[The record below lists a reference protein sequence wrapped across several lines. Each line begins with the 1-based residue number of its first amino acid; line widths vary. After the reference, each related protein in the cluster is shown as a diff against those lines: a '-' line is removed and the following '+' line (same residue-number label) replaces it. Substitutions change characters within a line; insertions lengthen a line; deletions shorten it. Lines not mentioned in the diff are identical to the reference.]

1 MKNFRNNRRRFRSN
15 SFERNFKLNSNGS
28 NINSGFGNVS
38 DFRKKNYSRN
48 NFNSPKLIQKYSNLA
63 REALSSGDKILYE
76 SYMQHVEHFIRAS
89 DNLSANHSSKVVN
102 TEEASNDGDL
112 NQKDEDKI
120 NQDDQLQ
127 VEKNQ

>member
-1 MKNFRNNRRRFRSN
+1 MKNFKNNRRRFRSN
-15 SFERNFKLNSNGS
+15 SFDRNFKINSNGN

-38 DFRKKNYSRN
+38 DFRRKNYSRN
-48 NFNSPKLIQKYSNLA
+48 SLNSSKLIQKYSNLA

-76 SYMQHVEHFIRAS
+76 SYLQHVEHFTRIS
-89 DNLSANHSSKVVN
+89 DNLSPNSNSKAVN
-102 TEEASNDGDL
+102 NEEPLSDVDL

>member
-38 DFRKKNYSRN
+38 DFRKKNYSRS

-76 SYMQHVEHFIRAS
+76 SYMQHVEHFIRVS

-112 NQKDEDKI
+112 NKKDEDKI

>member
-1 MKNFRNNRRRFRSN
+1 MKNFKNNRRRFRSN
-15 SFERNFKLNSNGS
+15 SFERNFRINSNGN

-48 NFNSPKLIQKYSNLA
+48 NFNTSKLIQKYSNLA

-76 SYMQHVEHFIRAS
+76 SYLQHVEHFTRVS
-89 DNLSANHSSKVVN
+89 DNLSTKHNSKVVN
-102 TEEASNDGDL
+102 TEEATNDGDH
-112 NQKDEDKI
+112 NQQDDDKL

>member
-15 SFERNFKLNSNGS
+15 SFERNFKLNSNGT

-89 DNLSANHSSKVVN
+89 DNLSTSHSSKVVN